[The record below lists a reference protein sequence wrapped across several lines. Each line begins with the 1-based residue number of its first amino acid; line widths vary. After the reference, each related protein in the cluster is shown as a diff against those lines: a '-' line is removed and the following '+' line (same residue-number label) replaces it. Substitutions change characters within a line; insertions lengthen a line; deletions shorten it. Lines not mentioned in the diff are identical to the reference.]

1 MCTPAAVGSSVKS
14 AYQRSQESQGKVYSP
29 VTGSYEDASKKR
41 PVLSITDNITYQQPS
56 APPPTTPRDSLEG
69 TMGRQVAPLRSPPP
83 TPARDPLEGTM
94 GRGIAPIAPPPPMPV
109 NPPSPRPGV
118 QMEGLQPGLY
128 NISGT
133 KKKTRTAPTTN
144 TRSRSAGIGGT
155 ATSDTGS
162 TGLNI
167 PT

>member
-1 MCTPAAVGSSVKS
+1 MCTAAAVNGNSIKS
-14 AYQRSQESQGKVYSP
+14 AFQRDQERQGNVYSP
-29 VTGSYEDASKKR
+29 VTGKYEDSSYEQ
-41 PVLSITDNITYQQPS
+41 PVLSITDNITYQQPA
-56 APPPTTPRDSLEG
+56 APT
-69 TMGRQVAPLRSPPP
+69 P

-94 GRGIAPIAPPPPMPV
+94 GRQVAPLAPPAPLPPI
-109 NPPSPRPGV
+109 NQNSPRPGV

-128 NISGT
+128 DISGT

-155 ATSDTGS
+155 ASADTGS